1 MSKTV
6 DLSEL
11 QSLMNDLKKMGQSL
25 DQKEVKEIVREIA
38 QPMINDMKAGAPT
51 SEIRESLGFI
61 EKNEEK
67 YTETV
72 LIGPRYYGGHK
83 GQLSHIFEFGTG
95 PRKTKDGYYRGFI
108 VARPFIR
115 PAFDSNKDKIVTK
128 LADELFKIVSTKL
141 KAK

>member
-1 MSKTV
+1 
-6 DLSEL
+6 
-11 QSLMNDLKKMGQSL
+11 
-25 DQKEVKEIVREIA
+25 
-38 QPMINDMKAGAPT
+38 
-51 SEIRESLGFI
+51 
-61 EKNEEK
+61 
-67 YTETV
+67 
-72 LIGPRYYGGHK
+72 
-83 GQLSHIFEFGTG
+83 LSHIFEFGTG